1 MVNDQKKTIHRSS
14 QSPENVEESW
24 SSTPPNGPRRVVQ
37 RSTASSVTEKRS
49 AAAPTAANDEG
60 SDEEDEARLKRLG
73 NLPWPP
79 KSVPPEADNDEKP
92 TGYFLCPRGL
102 EKSVMAT
109 TTRGQRPPQ
118 PSTPVVLAPPHHGT
132 QEARFGGRG
141 TNLLQFGLICRNRNG
156 IDLLGRNAK
165 NADPQHLGATTMP
178 PKRSTRQNSV
188 ANSHAEAESQGHS
201 HAMGETHAQGGGQ
214 THGGENPFGGGQT
227 HGGEQVLGGGE
238 IPIGGPQQMALMFE
252 MIKAMQQ
259 NQAELAES
267 LKQLREVNTNKEDH
281 QNKNDNR
288 NHEERE
294 SHNKNDT
301 PFVTMSDVADLLKQ
315 ERERAPKEPRHFV
328 RRPPYPIELLKEPY
342 PEKYDTPVFALF
354 DGRRGSAMEHISK
367 FLDSMGPFAA
377 NGDLCLREF
386 SKSLVDRAYTWYTV
400 LPAGSIRTW
409 EDMVESF
416 CSKYFHVEEK
426 ITLVNLHSTKQQIGE
441 DLVKYIHR
449 FRDVSLD
456 CHVKYQ
462 EGELVEV
469 KPQVEKSRDKKSLP
483 QTLTVS
489 TATAPSGTKRK
500 NTTDKVY
507 EEPPPLPFTAEEMMA
522 IFDKWVQ
529 DQVIKLPKISKQP
542 TPEEQKDPKY
552 CRYHRYVNH
561 STVDCRTLRWEVNRK
576 IQNGT
581 LLLSE
586 AQQKVH
592 QTPFPNYNKDKGK
605 AVVSVVI
612 HGSVSDVEAE
622 ESAAASSSL
631 LGFGPEARNAATEAL
646 ITIAAE
652 SGATC
657 FTAEAH
663 ASRAFLETT
672 NAITFTDEDMEVQ
685 YPDHRRPLYLSAVIK
700 NVQVRRALVDTGSCL
715 NLIPLSTLQ
724 AVDLPHQKI
733 QGSPMEVTGFGGMTE
748 HTMGHVQLVLK
759 VGPIVALTRFHVVNA
774 ETPYHVLLGRPWLH
788 KHKLVSSTYHQCVK
802 GRLNGKPIRIAAN
815 SCPFD
820 QTEAHFVEAALYDD
834 LASTGEPSIVRPCG
848 TPLPAWEDIK
858 DDPEIDLR
866 ELLQRKKKRKER
878 EVEQGSAPQ
887 CTENSGKVVMDQLQS
902 TTMDS
907 EEITVDHAR
916 SMSTVTNSEEEDAV
930 DQTESTARR
939 MKEST
944 TAESNLTSKEEL
956 EVIDLSDNPDITKP
970 VSISKSLS
978 AKERKCL
985 IDLLHEYKDV
995 FAWDYHEMPGI
1006 DPGLVAHSLNV
1017 EPGTR
1022 PVVQPMRTFHTEV
1035 EAQITQEVK
1044 KLLAAGFIKPIQHP
1058 RWLSNIVPVKKKNGQ
1073 IRCCVDFRNLNKAC
1087 PKDEFPLPNMDLLID
1102 SAAGH
1107 AMFSFMDGFSGYN
1120 QIRMSTR
1127 DAEKTAFRT
1136 PIGNFYYTVMP
1147 FGLKNAG
1154 ATYQRTMTAMFHDM
1168 MHKEI
1173 EDYVDDI
1180 VVKSKKRED
1189 HLGILRK
1196 VFDRC
1201 RLYKLKMNPL
1211 KCAFGVSAGKFLGFL
1226 VHNRGI
1232 DVDPAKAS
1240 AVATMK
1246 APTSH
1251 KELKSFLGRLSYI
1264 RSEAFEKIQQIMTK
1278 LPTVCAPVPGRPLR
1292 LYLASNSEAI
1302 GGLVAQE
1309 DEEGTERPIYY
1320 VSRALKDAETRYSG
1334 AERAC
1339 LALIYASQR
1348 LRHYFLAHKIQ
1359 LITKSHPIR
1368 SLLHRPVLSGRLA
1381 QWLLQ
1386 LSQYEITT
1394 ETPTAIKSQAIADL
1408 LAQFPGEDSSSI
1420 SHEVP
1425 GEIGEALLA
1434 DLADSTWTLKFDG
1447 SSTSSS
1453 SGAGIVLARED
1464 GKTIAKSFK
1473 LDFPCSNNASEYEAY
1488 ITGLVIAHEMGIK
1501 HLRVIG
1507 DSNLI
1512 ICQTKGEFSL
1522 KEPSLALY
1530 RALAQKLEEEFDT
1543 FEISHAMRC
1552 ENRYADALA
1561 TLGSQVSFEGSKV
1574 DVTIDKRSMPIT
1586 DLLREKF
1593 KEPNLD
1599 AEDWR
1604 TPIKA
1609 KLVAPEG
1616 VADLKVLKDYVLIA
1630 GDLYRR
1636 LPGGVLARC
1645 VKPPRGSKEAN
1656 RVKEAASLQE
1666 QCSFCQHQHES
1677 DQIYATFVSSD
1688 WRTPFLE
1695 YLIENI
1701 LPQTSQAA
1709 VRIKKLATRYFV
1721 EGGILFRKGFHGDP
1735 LRCLSLAESQT
1746 VMKEAHSGECGEHQ
1760 GKKRLY
1766 QLLLTLGYYWPTMKK
1781 DTADFVKSCHTCQ
1794 LQANLIHTHP
1804 TSLQNMATPWP
1815 FHTWGL
1821 DLIGPINPASGGYI
1835 WILVATEYF
1844 SKWVEAIPLRKA
1856 TGAAVANF
1864 IREHIITRFGI
1875 PHKIISDNGTPFVN
1889 KNVREVLEH
1898 YRIKH
1903 RRSTPYYPQGNGQA
1917 EATNRM
1923 LLRILSK
1930 MVFDYGKG
1938 WNSHLA
1944 DTLWAYRGS
1953 TKTATGFTPF
1963 SLVYGTDAISPT
1975 ELLVPS
1981 PRILHGMD
1989 LEADADICAEARV
2002 ADLEGLEEARELAQA
2017 RSLRYHQKLADAYEK
2032 TLQTRIFAK
2041 GQMVLKTV
2049 DHVRRGLPSPSK
2061 FAPNWEGPYLIR
2073 EAYDSGYYRLSTADG
2088 TTLADPIN
2096 GKWLKRYY
2104 S

>member
-1 MVNDQKKTIHRSS
+1 
-14 QSPENVEESW
+14 
-24 SSTPPNGPRRVVQ
+24 
-37 RSTASSVTEKRS
+37 
-49 AAAPTAANDEG
+49 
-60 SDEEDEARLKRLG
+60 
-73 NLPWPP
+73 
-79 KSVPPEADNDEKP
+79 
-92 TGYFLCPRGL
+92 
-102 EKSVMAT
+102 
-109 TTRGQRPPQ
+109 
-118 PSTPVVLAPPHHGT
+118 
-132 QEARFGGRG
+132 
-141 TNLLQFGLICRNRNG
+141 
-156 IDLLGRNAK
+156 
-165 NADPQHLGATTMP
+165 MP

-188 ANSHAEAESQGHS
+188 ANSHAQGESQGQS
-201 HAMGETHAQGGGQ
+201 HAMGEIHAQGGGQTHTQGGGQ
-214 THGGENPFGGGQT
+214 THGGENPFGGGQAY
-227 HGGEQVLGGGE
+227 GGGQVLGGGE
-238 IPIGGPQQMALMFE
+238 IPVGGPQQMTLMFE
-252 MIKAMQQ
+252 MIKGMQQ
-259 NQAELAES
+259 NQVELAES
-267 LKQLREVNTNKEDH
+267 LRQLREANGNKEDH

-301 PFVTMSDVADLLKQ
+301 PFVTMSDVADLLRQ
-315 ERERAPKEPRHFV
+315 ERERPPKELRHFV

-342 PEKYDTPVFALF
+342 SEKYDTPVFALF
-354 DGRRGSAMEHISK
+354 DGRKGSAMEHICK

-400 LPAGSIRTW
+400 LPVGSIRTW

-416 CSKYFHVEEK
+416 CSKYFHVDEK

-469 KPQVEKSRDKKSLP
+469 CIDSMLPEFRAHLENLDITEFAPLLQKARKTAISVKPQVEKGRDKKSLP

-500 NTTDKVY
+500 NPTDQAY
-507 EEPPPLPFTAEEMMA
+507 EEAPPLPFTTEEMIA
-522 IFDKWVQ
+522 ILDKWVQ
-529 DQVIKLPKISKQP
+529 DQVIKLPRISKQP
-542 TPEEQKDPKY
+542 TVEEQKNPKY
-552 CRYHRYVNH
+552 CHYHRCVNH
-561 STVDCRTLRWEVNRK
+561 PTVDCQTLRWE
-576 IQNGT
+576 
-581 LLLSE
+581 
-586 AQQKVH
+586 
-592 QTPFPNYNKDKGK
+592 DKGK

-612 HGSVSDVEAE
+612 HGNVSDIEAE
-622 ESAAASSSL
+622 ESTATSSSL
-631 LGFGPEARNAATEAL
+631 MPAAVRTLQKSPKFKFLFNQLGFGPEARNAATKAL

-685 YPDHRRPLYLSAVIK
+685 YPDHRRPLYLSAVVK
-700 NVQVRRALVDTGSCL
+700 DVQVRRALVDTSSCL

-724 AVDLPHQKI
+724 AASVPQQKI

-759 VGPIVALTRFHVVNA
+759 VGPIVALTRFHV
-774 ETPYHVLLGRPWLH
+774 
-788 KHKLVSSTYHQCVK
+788 

-866 ELLQRKKKRKER
+866 ELLERKKKRKER
-878 EVEQGSAPQ
+878 EVEHGSPPQ
-887 CTENSGKVVMDQLQS
+887 CQEGPTPEEGGLQPSCHLTQQTENSGKVVVDQLQS
-902 TTMDS
+902 TAMSS
-907 EEITVDHAR
+907 EEVTVDHAQSTIE
-916 SMSTVTNSEEEDAV
+916 SMAINSEGPVV
-930 DQTESTARR
+930 DQTESTAMDPGGSTVDHAPSTVRNSGAEA
-939 MKEST
+939 MVDQIESMTMSKEKST
-944 TAESNLTSKEEL
+944 TAEPNITSKEEL
-956 EVIDLSDNPDITKP
+956 EVINLSDDPHITKP
-970 VSISKSLS
+970 ISISKSLS

-995 FAWDYHEMPGI
+995 FAWDYLEMPGI
-1006 DPGLVAHSLNV
+1006 DPGLMAHSLNV

-1044 KLLAAGFIKPIQHP
+1044 KLLVAGFIKPIQHP
-1058 RWLSNIVPVKKKNGQ
+1058 RWLSNIVPVKKKNRQ

-1189 HLGILRK
+1189 HLRILRK

-1240 AVATMK
+1240 AIATMK

-1264 RSEAFEKIQQIMTK
+1264 RRFIPGLAAETAIFMPLMKKGVPFVWSTACQQAFEKIQLIMTK

-1292 LYLASNSEAI
+1292 LYLASNNEAI

-1309 DEEGTERPIYY
+1309 DEDGTEKPIYY
-1320 VSRALKDAETRYSG
+1320 VSRALRDAETRYSG

-1339 LALIYASQR
+1339 LALIYALQR

-1368 SLLHRPVLSGRLA
+1368 SLLHRP
-1381 QWLLQ
+1381 
-1386 LSQYEITT
+1386 E
-1394 ETPTAIKSQAIADL
+1394 KIAHQSRMKCL
-1408 LAQFPGEDSSSI
+1408 E
-1420 SHEVP
+1420 
-1425 GEIGEALLA
+1425 EIGEALLA

-1453 SGAGIVLARED
+1453 SGAGIVLTRED
-1464 GKTIAKSFK
+1464 GETIAKSFK

-1530 RALAQKLEEEFDT
+1530 RALAQKLEEKFDT

-1561 TLGSQVSFEGSKV
+1561 TLGSQVSFEG
-1574 DVTIDKRSMPIT
+1574 
-1586 DLLREKF
+1586 
-1593 KEPNLD
+1593 
-1599 AEDWR
+1599 
-1604 TPIKA
+1604 IKA
-1609 KLVAPEG
+1609 KLMAPEG

-1645 VKPPRGSKEAN
+1645 VSLQEAARKLTEVHERCCELRDGVSLYRRLQRLGYFWPSMSKEAANQPSSN
-1656 RVKEAASLQE
+1656 RL
-1666 QCSFCQHQHES
+1666 
-1677 DQIYATFVSSD
+1677 
-1688 WRTPFLE
+1688 
-1695 YLIENI
+1695 
-1701 LPQTSQAA
+1701 
-1709 VRIKKLATRYFV
+1709 KKLATRYFV

-1821 DLIGPINPASGGYI
+1821 DLIGPINPSSGGYI

-1844 SKWVEAIPLRKA
+1844 SKWVEGHPPSARQLVQPWQISSANTLSQAKWFLTMAKA
-1856 TGAAVANF
+1856 
-1864 IREHIITRFGI
+1864 
-1875 PHKIISDNGTPFVN
+1875 GT
-1889 KNVREVLEH
+1889 LIWQTH
-1898 YRIKH
+1898 YGPTVDQPK
-1903 RRSTPYYPQGNGQA
+1903 QQQA
-1917 EATNRM
+1917 
-1923 LLRILSK
+1923 
-1930 MVFDYGKG
+1930 
-1938 WNSHLA
+1938 
-1944 DTLWAYRGS
+1944 
-1953 TKTATGFTPF
+1953 FTPF

-1989 LEADADICAEARV
+1989 LEADADICAEARA

-2041 GQMVLKTV
+2041 GQMVLRAV

-2073 EAYDSGYYRLSTADG
+2073 EAYDSGYYKLSTADG
-2088 TTLADPIN
+2088 TTLVDPIN
-2096 GKWLKRYY
+2096 GKMVEALLFVRLPPSLAKHFE
-2104 S
+2104 SFVFFFLEQFESCCIINES

>member
-552 CRYHRYVNH
+552 CRYHRYVK
-561 STVDCRTLRWEVNRK
+561 SLY
-576 IQNGT
+576 GG
-581 LLLSE
+581 L
-586 AQQKVH
+586 
-592 QTPFPNYNKDKGK
+592 PNPQM
-605 AVVSVVI
+605 
-612 HGSVSDVEAE
+612 GSQPQDPKCVSDVEAE

-916 SMSTVTNSEEEDAV
+916 SMVMNPKMVTVDQTRSIAANTEKAVNDQAESTTTNPEGSTVDHSQSTVTNSEEEDAV

-1196 VFDRC
+1196 
-1201 RLYKLKMNPL
+1201 
-1211 KCAFGVSAGKFLGFL
+1211 FLGFL
-1226 VHNRGI
+1226 VNRGI

-1246 APTSH
+1246 APTSHH

-1434 DLADSTWTLKFDG
+1434 NLADSTWTLKFDG

-1507 DSNLI
+1507 GLQSYHLPD
-1512 ICQTKGEFSL
+1512 QG
-1522 KEPSLALY
+1522 
-1530 RALAQKLEEEFDT
+1530 
-1543 FEISHAMRC
+1543 C

-1636 LPGGVLARC
+1636 LPGGVLGKMC
-1645 VKPPRGSKEAN
+1645 EPPRGSKEAN
-1656 RVKEAASLQE
+1656 RGPREVLNSAH
-1666 QCSFCQHQHES
+1666 FVQHQHES

-1856 TGAAVANF
+1856 TGAAVTNF

-2049 DHVRRGLPSPSK
+2049 EMVPVDVRRGLPSPSK

>member
-1 MVNDQKKTIHRSS
+1 MT
-14 QSPENVEESW
+14 
-24 SSTPPNGPRRVVQ
+24 RRK
-37 RSTASSVTEKRS
+37 RSTTASAKAQKMWKRAGPPHHPVVHGELSSGPTTNSVTKKRS
-49 AAAPTAANDEG
+49 AAAPAAANDEG
-60 SDEEDEARLKRLG
+60 SDEEDEARLKRLR
-73 NLPWPP
+73 NLSWPP
-79 KSVPPEADNDEKP
+79 KSVPSEAGNDEKP
-92 TGYFLCPRGL
+92 AGYFLYPLVTVDLSTNQSPTASAGTKRIIKVYL
-102 EKSVMAT
+102 DRTQWPTPMLKQNLRATAMPWEKHT
-109 TTRGQRPPQ
+109 LT
-118 PSTPVVLAPPHHGT
+118 VVDRH
-132 QEARFGGRG
+132 
-141 TNLLQFGLICRNRNG
+141 
-156 IDLLGRNAK
+156 
-165 NADPQHLGATTMP
+165 
-178 PKRSTRQNSV
+178 
-188 ANSHAEAESQGHS
+188 
-201 HAMGETHAQGGGQ
+201 MGEKT
-214 THGGENPFGGGQT
+214 PSDGGQT

-238 IPIGGPQQMALMFE
+238 IPVGGPQQMALMFE

-259 NQAELAES
+259 NQAELVES
-267 LKQLREVNTNKEDH
+267 LRQMREGNTNKEDH

-426 ITLVNLHSTKQQIGE
+426 ITLVNLHSTKQQVGE

-462 EGELVEV
+462 EGELVEVCIDNMLPEFRAHLENLDITRFAPLLQKARKTAISV

-612 HGSVSDVEAE
+612 HGNVSDVEAE

-631 LGFGPEARNAATEAL
+631 VPAAVRTLQRSPKFKSLFNQLGFGPEARNAATEAL

-733 QGSPMEVTGFGGMTE
+733 QGSPMEVTGFGGMIE

-834 LASTGEPSIVRPCG
+834 LASTEEPSIVRPCG

-858 DDPEIDLR
+858 DDPETDLR
-866 ELLQRKKKRKER
+866 ELLQRKKKRKGR

-887 CTENSGKVVMDQLQS
+887 LRGGLQPSCHLIQQTENSKEVVVDQLQPITMNSEETRSMAANTRKAANDQAES
-902 TTMDS
+902 TTTNPEGS
-907 EEITVDHAR
+907 TVDH
-916 SMSTVTNSEEEDAV
+916 SPSTVTNSEEEDAV
-930 DQTESTARR
+930 DQTESTARK

-944 TAESNLTSKEEL
+944 TAEPNLTSKEEL
-956 EVIDLSDNPDITKP
+956 EVINLSDNPDITKP
-970 VSISKSLS
+970 ISISKSLS

-1022 PVVQPMRTFHTEV
+1022 PV
-1035 EAQITQEVK
+1035 
-1044 KLLAAGFIKPIQHP
+1044 PIQHP

-1240 AVATMK
+1240 AIATMK

-1264 RSEAFEKIQQIMTK
+1264 RRFI
-1278 LPTVCAPVPGRPLR
+1278 PGLDS
-1292 LYLASNSEAI
+1292 SNSR
-1302 GGLVAQE
+1302 VHTS
-1309 DEEGTERPIYY
+1309 DEERSSFYLSLADHCVYTWLPIVKQLGAWWLKKMKKEPKGQFYY

-1453 SGAGIVLARED
+1453 SGAGIVLASED

-1488 ITGLVIAHEMGIK
+1488 ITG
-1501 HLRVIG
+1501 
-1507 DSNLI
+1507 
-1512 ICQTKGEFSL
+1512 
-1522 KEPSLALY
+1522 
-1530 RALAQKLEEEFDT
+1530 
-1543 FEISHAMRC
+1543 C

-1630 GDLYRR
+1630 WGS
-1636 LPGGVLARC
+1636 LPQTAWRSLGKMC
-1645 VKPPRGSKEAN
+1645 EPPRGSKEAN
-1656 RVKEAASLQE
+1656 RGPREVLNSAHFASTNMSPTRSMQ
-1666 QCSFCQHQHES
+1666 
-1677 DQIYATFVSSD
+1677 TFVSSD

-1889 KNVREVLEH
+1889 KNAGVLIWQTH
-1898 YRIKH
+1898 YGP
-1903 RRSTPYYPQGNGQA
+1903 TVDQP
-1917 EATNRM
+1917 
-1923 LLRILSK
+1923 
-1930 MVFDYGKG
+1930 
-1938 WNSHLA
+1938 
-1944 DTLWAYRGS
+1944 
-1953 TKTATGFTPF
+1953 KTATGFTPF

-2041 GQMVLKTV
+2041 GQ
-2049 DHVRRGLPSPSK
+2049 DG
-2061 FAPNWEGPYLIR
+2061 AENGGPC
-2073 EAYDSGYYRLSTADG
+2073 EKSGYYKLSTADG